1 MKFLIS
7 DHCGVNACSFNCMI
21 TNLAAFF
28 YFSSIPLL
36 HTLTSATTST
46 PSMNLLNDC
55 MFSYAIHAGILTLCE
70 YLGRKITNQTE
81 TWNDQEI
88 IRFLYF
94 QANKTDEL
102 RSNPFQTGGQ
112 YSNPMFNPQKAGPK
126 NNNVSILWFLSFDHH
141 WFDERKSLNFI
152 EEIFLNLHRSILRI
166 PNH

>member
-1 MKFLIS
+1 
-7 DHCGVNACSFNCMI
+7 
-21 TNLAAFF
+21 
-28 YFSSIPLL
+28 
-36 HTLTSATTST
+36 
-46 PSMNLLNDC
+46 MNLLNDC

-126 NNNVSILWFLSFDHH
+126 NNNVSMIPQFWSSLVRWKKIFKFYRRNILKLTSIHFTNTQ
-141 WFDERKSLNFI
+141 SLIVYVTFS
-152 EEIFLNLHRSILRI
+152 EIYLI
-166 PNH
+166 PLESTLLMKRRNY